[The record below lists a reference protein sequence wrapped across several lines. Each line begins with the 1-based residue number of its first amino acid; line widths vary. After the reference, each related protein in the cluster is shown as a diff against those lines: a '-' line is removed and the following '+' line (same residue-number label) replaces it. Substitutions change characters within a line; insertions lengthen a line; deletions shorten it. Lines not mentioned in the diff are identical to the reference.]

1 LRIGGTLLVQ
11 AFDGKIVVHN
21 LHIDELFGPAPRL
34 AADILLKD
42 LELAALT
49 HTFAF
54 GKIEGRLSGSIN
66 RLHLENWQPV
76 YFEAELA
83 TPEQD
88 PSRHRISQRAVANL
102 TDLGGGM
109 TTSMIS
115 RLMLQLF
122 DSPCP

>member
-1 LRIGGTLLVQ
+1 MRIGGTLLVQ

-21 LHIDELFGPAPRL
+21 LRIDELFSPAPGL
-34 AADILLKD
+34 ATDSLLKH
-42 LELAALT
+42 LALAALT
-49 HTFAF
+49 HTIAF
-54 GKIEGRLSGSIN
+54 GKSEGRLSGSIN
-66 RLHLENWQPV
+66 HLYLENWQPV

-88 PSRHRISQRAVANL
+88 PSRHRISQRAVAHL

>member
-1 LRIGGTLLVQ
+1 LVQ

-21 LHIDELFGPAPRL
+21 LRIDELFGPAPRL

-54 GKIEGRLSGSIN
+54 GEIEGRLSGSIN
-66 RLHLENWQPV
+66 RLHLENWQPI

-88 PSRHRISQRAVANL
+88 HSRHRISQRTVANL

-109 TTSMIS
+109 ATSMIS